1 MVLLSS
7 ILSDFVRRE
16 MDSYEV
22 IKDGVGT
29 NGQKLQIWFQFS
41 YLVTFCHCE
50 SEVPQLCLTLCN
62 PMNCSLLGSSIYG
75 IFQARILEW
84 GAIAFSALQPLGSLK
99 SLLQH
104 RSLKASILLHS
115 AFFMV
120 QLSHIYI

>member
-7 ILSDFVRRE
+7 ILSDFVRKE

-84 GAIAFSALQPLGSLK
+84 VAIAFSRRSSQP
-99 SLLQH
+99 
-104 RSLKASILLHS
+104 R
-115 AFFMV
+115 
-120 QLSHIYI
+120 Y

>member
-62 PMNCSLLGSSIYG
+62 PMNCSPQAPLSIGFPGQVYWNGLPFPSPGDLFNPG
-75 IFQARILEW
+75 IEP
-84 GAIAFSALQPLGSLK
+84 GYPAL
-99 SLLQH
+99 
-104 RSLKASILLHS
+104 
-115 AFFMV
+115 
-120 QLSHIYI
+120 